1 MKTYNNHSAEQGP
14 DSFIGICHLG
24 LILFGIAAWLT
35 GDAADDYKELRHIWF
50 TLHGWI
56 GMGLASSLFL
66 YILYGTLG
74 PRKSRFSQ
82 WVPYTK
88 EGLQMVREDI
98 AGLLRFRLPDRAG
111 HQGLAGLVQF
121 FGVLIFAGMAVTG
134 ALMFILL
141 EPGSKA
147 GGLVHAI
154 KEVHEAGEILIPLY
168 LSMHVGAV
176 LLHSITGHFVWK
188 RIFFFGKGELRSQ

>member
-1 MKTYNNHSAEQGP
+1 MKGYSNNSPEQGP
-14 DSFIGICHLG
+14 DSFIRICHLG
-24 LILFGIAAWLT
+24 LILFGITAWLT
-35 GDAADDYKELRHIWF
+35 GDAADDYKEFRHLWF

-56 GMGLASSLFL
+56 GMGLASSLFM
-66 YILYGTLG
+66 YILYGMLG
-74 PRKSRFSQ
+74 PRESRFFQ
-82 WVPYTK
+82 GVPYTK
-88 EGLQMVREDI
+88 KGLQMVREDI

-121 FGVLIFAGMAVTG
+121 FGVLLFAGMAVTG
-134 ALMFILL
+134 ALMFFLL

-168 LSMHVGAV
+168 LSIHVGAV
-176 LLHSITGHFVWK
+176 LLHSITGHPVWK
-188 RIFFFGKGELRSQ
+188 RILFLEKSEVRSQ